1 MNVTIIGTGKM
12 AEGISTRLLSGN
24 NNVTLIGHKPE
35 EAEGLVNKLLSQA
48 SKEASVKASSPK
60 SSIQDDIVIL
70 AIPYT
75 AANSVVR
82 DYSQQLQG
90 KIVID
95 ITNPLNQNYNGL
107 VTNPGTSAAEEIQ
120 KLLPSGTKLIK
131 AFNTTF
137 AGTLKKGEVAGQKL
151 DVFIAGDD
159 QQAKQTVSRM
169 IESVNMRPIDAGPL
183 QRARELEGIAFLSI
197 ALQGTMKTNFMSAI
211 KIIS

>member
-1 MNVTIIGTGKM
+1 MNVTIIGTGNM

-24 NNVTLIGHKPE
+24 NNITLIGHKSG
-35 EAEGLVNKLLSQA
+35 EANNLVNKLSSQA
-48 SKEASVKASSPK
+48 SKEASVRASTPGST
-60 SSIQDDIVIL
+60 IQDDIVIL

-95 ITNPLNQNYNGL
+95 ITNPLNENYNGL

-120 KLLPSGTKLIK
+120 KLLPSGTKVVK

-151 DVFIAGDD
+151 DVFLAGDD

-169 IESVNMRPIDAGPL
+169 IESVNIRPIDAGPL
-183 QRARELEGIAFLSI
+183 QRAREMEGIAFLLI
-197 ALQGTMKTNFMSAI
+197 TLQGTMKTNFMSAV